1 MPEMDYRRF
10 PILYVDDEPHNL
22 TVFRRCFAETFTVFT
37 ASSGSEALELLAHQ
51 DVAVLI
57 ADQRMPEMSGVTLA
71 ETVKEQFP
79 SVMRILMT
87 AYADYDAVVDSVN
100 LGEVYRYIQKP
111 WDRALLGETLRG
123 AIENHVMT
131 STLANLRTRLAHG
144 DRLAV
149 ASAPVLD
156 LRNPL
161 HALSGGLCLLE
172 TSFEELLEGEAAK
185 ALGQRGR
192 SELIEKLQFC
202 HSTLS
207 KVMAEVEQFEEHAG
221 SNSAKRQRVNL
232 LEVANHVLRLAR
244 PELLRKAK
252 VDLDVPEEP
261 LQVIGDPMR
270 LSQVLSNLLIN
281 AAQAI
286 PPGQP
291 SRHRICLSIL
301 NDTDWVVLTVSDNGR
316 GIPRA
321 DLPHIF
327 DTFYTSK
334 SDNGMGLGLAIVREA
349 VEDHCG
355 LIDVESDA
363 GKGAR
368 FMVRLPVAP
377 PKLSVLQ

>member
-37 ASSGSEALELLAHQ
+37 ASSGREALELLGHQ

-57 ADQRMPEMSGVTLA
+57 ADQRMPEMTGVALS
-71 ETVKEQFP
+71 EIVKEQFP
-79 SVMRILMT
+79 AVMRILMT

-131 STLANLRTRLAHG
+131 GTLANLRTRLAHG

-161 HALSGGLCLLE
+161 HALSGGLSLLE

-192 SELIEKLQFC
+192 LELIEKLQFC

-207 KVMAEVEQFEEHAG
+207 KVMAEVEQFEEHDG
-221 SNSAKRQRVNL
+221 SSTAKRQRVNL

-252 VDLDVPEEP
+252 VDLHVPETP

-291 SRHRICLSIL
+291 SRHRICLSIT

-355 LIDVESDA
+355 LIDVESDT
-363 GKGAR
+363 GKGAK

-377 PKLSVLQ
+377 PQLSVVQ

>member
-10 PILYVDDEPHNL
+10 PLLYVDDEPHNL

-37 ASSGSEALELLAHQ
+37 ASSGSEALKLLNHQ

-57 ADQRMPEMSGVTLA
+57 ADQRMPEMTGVELS
-71 ETVKEQFP
+71 ENVKQSYP

-131 STLANLRTRLAHG
+131 ATLANLRKRLAHG

-161 HALSGGLCLLE
+161 HALSGGLSLLE
-172 TSFEELLEGEAAK
+172 TAFEELLEGEAAK
-185 ALGQRGR
+185 ALGQKGR
-192 SELIEKLQFC
+192 QELIGKLQFC

-207 KVMAEVEQFEEHAG
+207 KVMAEVEHFEEHDDPTA
-221 SNSAKRQRVNL
+221 AKRQRVNL

-252 VDLDVPEEP
+252 VELDVPETP

-270 LSQVLSNLLIN
+270 LSQVVSNLLIN

-291 SRHRICLSIL
+291 SRHRICLSIV
-301 NDTDWVVLTVSDNGR
+301 NDSDWVVLTVSDNGR
-316 GIPRA
+316 GIASA

-349 VEDHCG
+349 VEEHCG
-355 LIDVESDA
+355 LIDVESDT
-363 GKGAR
+363 GKGAK

-377 PKLSVLQ
+377 PELSVVQ